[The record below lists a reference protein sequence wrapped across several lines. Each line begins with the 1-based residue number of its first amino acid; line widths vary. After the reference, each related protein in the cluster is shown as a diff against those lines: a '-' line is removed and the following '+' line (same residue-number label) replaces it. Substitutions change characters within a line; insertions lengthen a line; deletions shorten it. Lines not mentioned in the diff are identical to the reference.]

1 MIAAVAAAPSAS
13 NGMPFNWFDV
23 LVVVVLG
30 FGLFRGR
37 RNGMSRELLPVLE
50 WLVLVPV
57 CGLVYPKI
65 AAEVNGLFQDMLWSC
80 LVGYLA
86 PAVAVLVVFKI
97 LKNVF
102 GEKLANSDFFK
113 GGEYYLAMPAGAL
126 RYACVLVFALALL
139 NAPVYTLAD
148 IMAQKASDQKNFGGG
163 NSDFQGNFFPHLF
176 QVQAAVFK
184 DSIIGPR
191 IKDNLGMLL
200 INTGQP
206 GDATQPGNN
215 APVPPKKKPIIKI
228 GY

>member
-113 GGEYYLAMPAGAL
+113 GGEYYLAMLAGTL
-126 RYACVLVFALALL
+126 RYACALLFVLALL
-139 NAPVYTLAD
+139 NARVYTPAE
-148 IMAQKASDQKNFGGG
+148 IAQQASFDQKTFGGG
-163 NSDFQGNFFPHLF
+163 VYQGNYFPRLS
-176 QVQAAVFK
+176 QVQASVFK
-184 DSIIGPR
+184 QSFLGPR
-191 IKDNLGMLL
+191 IKDYLGLLL

-206 GDATQPGNN
+206 GTGGAQPPRKQ
-215 APVPPKKKPIIKI
+215 PVIKI
-228 GY
+228 GN